1 MSDDNVYQQ
10 VQLQVSNA
18 AQGQR
23 IVVQLLAQGAPVA
36 WSTGPVF
43 EGVGGISM
51 NVPSGSAFP
60 VSSFSISPSAVTVDT
75 SFSRGGGAEAL
86 SFNLTLYLVAQAGI
100 QTFGLRSVSDPGIY
114 VVAGIGNSQPQAVN
128 QTVTLFSWHP

>member
-18 AQGQR
+18 QPGQR
-23 IVVQLLAQGAPVA
+23 IGVQLSAQGSQVA

-43 EGVGGISM
+43 EGGGGISIHAT
-51 NVPSGSAFP
+51 NRSVLP
-60 VSSFSISPSAVTVDT
+60 VYSFSIDASVVVINT
-75 SFSRGGGAEAL
+75 SWGADGGGAF

-100 QTFGLRSVSDPGIY
+100 QTFGLRSASDPG
-114 VVAGIGNSQPQAVN
+114 VSVAAGIGNSQPQTID
-128 QTVTLFSWHP
+128 QTVTLFPWNPQ